1 MNYTLRKKISKRIV
15 LGEPILSHANL
26 GKDVEIIVQNNSII
40 ILPAIDE
47 EGWEI
52 LENLGKNAVEGK
64 LEDPS
69 VNHDKY
75 LYRNL

>member
-15 LGEPILSHANL
+15 IGEPIISDANL

-40 ILPAIDE
+40 ILPAVDE

-52 LENLGKNAVEGK
+52 LKNLGKNAVEGK
-64 LEDPS
+64 LENPS

-75 LYRNL
+75 LYGVE